1 MKLLQH
7 SCLGAVPMSPQ
18 SWNRPTQ
25 HNTGPHF
32 NRRCTDK
39 PGQGLIWSLL
49 CFARTL
55 LQQQPQ
61 QQTQGRYIPGL
72 GGGCFGLDTLVT
84 TSSGNQKLM
93 KDLKIGE
100 EVLSDETGR
109 VTKFIGW
116 IDLSR
121 DTKTKM
127 VKIETDDGEELIMT
141 GTHNVF
147 YYKEDKH
154 TPTYVKDLRP
164 GNVLVGGIRQV

>member
-1 MKLLQH
+1 
-7 SCLGAVPMSPQ
+7 MSPQ

-25 HNTGPHF
+25 GTNTGPHF
-32 NRRCTDK
+32 NRHTGGCTVK

-72 GGGCFGLDTLVT
+72 GGGCFGPDTLIT

-116 IDLSR
+116 MELSR
-121 DTKTKM
+121 NTKTKM

-164 GNVLVGGIRQV
+164 GNVLVGGI

>member
-1 MKLLQH
+1 MWL
-7 SCLGAVPMSPQ
+7 CAGAGIAEDM
-18 SWNRPTQ
+18 
-25 HNTGPHF
+25 G
-32 NRRCTDK
+32 
-39 PGQGLIWSLL
+39 
-49 CFARTL
+49 A
-55 LQQQPQ
+55 
-61 QQTQGRYIPGL
+61 
-72 GGGCFGLDTLVT
+72 CFGLDTLVT

-100 EVLSDETGR
+100 EVLSDETGS

-116 IDLSR
+116 MELSR
-121 DTKTKM
+121 NTKTKM

>member
-1 MKLLQH
+1 
-7 SCLGAVPMSPQ
+7 MSPQ

-25 HNTGPHF
+25 GTNTGPHF
-32 NRRCTDK
+32 NRHTGGCTVK

-100 EVLSDETGR
+100 EVLSDEKGSM
-109 VTKFIGW
+109 TKFIGW
-116 IDLSR
+116 IELNS
-121 DTKTKM
+121 KTKNKM
-127 VKIETDDGEELIMT
+127 IEVETDDGEKLIMSA
-141 GTHNVF
+141 THIVF
-147 YYKEDKH
+147 SYEEDKP
-154 TPTYVKDLRP
+154 TPTYVKNLRP
-164 GNVLVGGIRQV
+164 GNVLVGGKGQV